1 MVDQAKVNSM
11 SGADGAPRPES
22 APGAMA
28 RSAGELLHDV
38 VTLSELQ
45 ARLLVADA
53 REGVTHLVTP
63 IVIIAIGLLVI
74 LGCIPVAFITLA
86 LLLVETTTLT
96 AVQAYGVSL
105 LSGLVFGAA
114 LAAGGYWYLR
124 HGSPVFERTQIEWRQ
139 NMKWAKDAIGRIT
152 KSTKRQ
158 TTPQY

>member
-1 MVDQAKVNSM
+1 
-11 SGADGAPRPES
+11 
-22 APGAMA
+22 MA

-53 REGVTHLVTP
+53 REGVTHLVLP
-63 IVIIAIGLLVI
+63 FVIIAVGLMVL

-86 LLLVETTTLT
+86 LLLIETTTLT
-96 AVQAYGVSL
+96 AVQAYGLSL
-105 LSGLVFGAA
+105 LIGVLLGTT

-124 HGSPVFERTQIEWRQ
+124 HGTPMFERTQIEWRQ
-139 NMKWAKDAIGRIT
+139 NIKWAKDAIGRIT

-158 TTPQY
+158 TTSPY